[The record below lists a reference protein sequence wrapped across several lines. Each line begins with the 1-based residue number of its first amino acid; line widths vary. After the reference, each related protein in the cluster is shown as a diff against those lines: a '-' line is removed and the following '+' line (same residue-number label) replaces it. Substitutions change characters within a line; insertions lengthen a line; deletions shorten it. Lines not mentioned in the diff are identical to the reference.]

1 MKQRGQF
8 AIEFA
13 LVCAL
18 LAMALLARGPNGE
31 SAAALWLSAWWQ
43 FVQSAH
49 AWLAH
54 Y

>member
-8 AIEFA
+8 AVEFT

-18 LAMALLARGPNGE
+18 LATALLARGPNGE
-31 SAAALWLSAWWQ
+31 SAAALWLTAWWQ
-43 FVQSAH
+43 FIHSAQ
-49 AWLAH
+49 AWLAL